1 MQKSESTVEQTK
13 EALVSTRAK
22 FKFPVCQT
30 LLIVPGQ
37 PFIIFTFVIKL
48 LSFSLVHS
56 ITARNYALE
65 DECSHM
71 MLGIGRWVEVIYMQY
86 PGQVVGKKKKEAG
99 FRPPLSSF
107 LQASKGTRKHWG
119 SLSRVNED
127 HTYPLQTVCL
137 RYCFTGKNQPFSWV
151 HFNQVGKDLG
161 LTSMKCLT
169 WLESLK

>member
-30 LLIVPGQ
+30 LLIVPEQ

-86 PGQVVGKKKKEAG
+86 PGQVVGKKKKKLASAHLC
-99 FRPPLSSF
+99 PLSCK
-107 LQASKGTRKHWG
+107 LQRVLENTEAASVVWMKIIPTHFR
-119 SLSRVNED
+119 LSA
-127 HTYPLQTVCL
+127 
-137 RYCFTGKNQPFSWV
+137 
-151 HFNQVGKDLG
+151 
-161 LTSMKCLT
+161 
-169 WLESLK
+169 

>member
-71 MLGIGRWVEVIYMQY
+71 MLGIGR
-86 PGQVVGKKKKEAG
+86 
-99 FRPPLSSF
+99 
-107 LQASKGTRKHWG
+107 
-119 SLSRVNED
+119 
-127 HTYPLQTVCL
+127 
-137 RYCFTGKNQPFSWV
+137 
-151 HFNQVGKDLG
+151 
-161 LTSMKCLT
+161 
-169 WLESLK
+169 

>member
-22 FKFPVCQT
+22 FEFPVCQT
-30 LLIVPGQ
+30 LLIVPEQ

-71 MLGIGRWVEVIYMQY
+71 MLGIGRWVEKWYICNI
-86 PGQVVGKKKKEAG
+86 QVTLLEKKKKEAG

-119 SLSRVNED
+119 SFSSVNED
-127 HTYPLQTVCL
+127 HTYPLQIVCL
-137 RYCFTGKNQPFSWV
+137 RYCFMGKKSAFLLSPF
-151 HFNQVGKDLG
+151 
-161 LTSMKCLT
+161 
-169 WLESLK
+169 